1 MIPRAPATLCDV
13 GAHRVGF
20 SDDPLFADAELRGQ
34 R

>member
-13 GAHRVGF
+13 VADTGAF
-20 SDDPLFADAELRGQ
+20 SDDPLFADAGLRGH